1 MAGRDDWGKQERQS
15 YGEDPAKNRM
25 ANCGDGSRADDNA
38 GDGPKYDTG
47 TGSSV
52 PDHDNG
58 NSYKCDWLEQRRT
71 GETGGSSG
79 SEGSSGRNTGN
90 GDGSSWNNGSGNGS
104 SDRNSGNGDAGSSWD
119 GGKAGSN
126 GLDGGDKKSGRKKG
140 STGKG
145 ILIGILI
152 VLIPVLTLTGVGAY
166 VLHSS
171 GSHLEVVSDSDFDMS
186 AIESKLN
193 LIQSVI
199 DSCFLFDYD
208 KDELAESIYAGYVEG
223 LGDPYTCYYTEEE
236 YKDMME
242 SSEGTYYGIGVM
254 ISQEVDTGRVYVIR
268 VFSGSPAEEAGM
280 KEGDI
285 IAEVEGKEATGMD
298 LNEVVAAIKGAEGTT
313 AKIKIYRE
321 SEKQE
326 LTLDVER
333 RQVDVDTVYY
343 RMLDNNIGYLELTE
357 FDSVSTNQ
365 FISALEDLKSQGMEA
380 LVLDL
385 RNNPGG
391 MLDVAVSIAD
401 ELIDT
406 GTVVTIRDKA
416 GNEEAYTAEEEGS
429 LGIPLAVL
437 VNGDSASASEVLS
450 GCIRDYD
457 AGILVGTQTFG
468 KGIVQN
474 IIPFTDGT
482 AMKITT
488 AHYYTP
494 NGTDIHGV
502 GITPDIV
509 VEDDKATEDVD
520 EQLEAAIDALMKDR
534 Q

>member
-1 MAGRDDWGKQERQS
+1 MTGRDDLEKENRQHQ
-15 YGEDPAKNRM
+15 GEDAVEDRST
-25 ANCGDGSRADDNA
+25 DGSTGGRADNSA
-38 GDGPKYDTG
+38 GNGPGDETG
-47 TGSSV
+47 MGNTS
-52 PDHDNG
+52 HDNG
-58 NSYKCDWLEQRRT
+58 NSYNCGWLDQRRSD
-71 GETGGSSG
+71 GESSADKG
-79 SEGSSGRNTGN
+79 YGN
-90 GDGSSWNNGSGNGS
+90 SA
-104 SDRNSGNGDAGSSWD
+104 DAGSSAGYRTADDRSIRYGAGDERDDRNDRSRD
-119 GGKAGSN
+119 GSSQEHK
-126 GLDGGDKKSGRKKG
+126 DKKSVRKKG

-152 VLIPVLTLTGVGAY
+152 VLIPVFALTGVGMY
-166 VLHSS
+166 ILQSS
-171 GSHLEVVSDSDFDMS
+171 GSRLAVVSDSGSDMS
-186 AIESKLN
+186 AVESKLD

-199 DSCFLFDYD
+199 DSAFLFDYD
-208 KDELAESIYAGYVEG
+208 KDELTESLYAGYVEG

-236 YKDMME
+236 YRDMME

-254 ISQEVDTGRVYVIR
+254 ISQETDTGRVYVIR
-268 VFSGSPAEEAGM
+268 VFSGSPAEESGM

-285 IAEVEGKEATGMD
+285 IMEVEGKEATGMD
-298 LNEVVAAIKGAEGTT
+298 LNEVVATIKGAEGTT
-313 AKIKIYRE
+313 ARIKIYRE
-321 SEKQE
+321 SENKE

-357 FDSVSTNQ
+357 FDPVSTDQ
-365 FISALEDLKSQGMEA
+365 FISALDDLKSQGMEA

-385 RNNPGG
+385 RSNPGG

-416 GNEEAYTAEEEGS
+416 GNEESYSAEEEGS
-429 LGIPLAVL
+429 IGIPLAVL

-457 AGILVGTQTFG
+457 AGTLVGTQTFG

-474 IIPFTDGT
+474 IIPFSDGT

-509 VEDDKATEDVD
+509 VEDDKTTEDVD
-520 EQLEAAIDALMKDR
+520 EQLEAAIDVLMKEK